1 MENKWWLYEKLIL
14 KIKKGKKFLLLLFIF
29 FLFRKNILYV
39 YLFTFL
45 DSKRNKQKRIPFII
59 YYKLTELLLRY
70 MDKNIVLI
78 IEEKYKIKNLEN
90 EK

>member
-1 MENKWWLYEKLIL
+1 MESKWWLYEKLIL

-29 FLFRKNILYV
+29 FLFYKNILYV

-59 YYKLTELLLRY
+59 YYKV
-70 MDKNIVLI
+70 NGIIVTI
-78 IEEKYKIKNLEN
+78 YG
-90 EK
+90 

>member
-1 MENKWWLYEKLIL
+1 M
-14 KIKKGKKFLLLLFIF
+14 
-29 FLFRKNILYV
+29 
-39 YLFTFL
+39 
-45 DSKRNKQKRIPFII
+45 
-59 YYKLTELLLRY
+59 ELLLRY

>member
-1 MENKWWLYEKLIL
+1 MESKWWLYEKLIL
-14 KIKKGKKFLLLLFIF
+14 KIKKGKKFLLLLSIF

-59 YYKLTELLLRY
+59 YYKV
-70 MDKNIVLI
+70 NGIIVTI
-78 IEEKYKIKNLEN
+78 YG
-90 EK
+90 

>member
-1 MENKWWLYEKLIL
+1 MESKWWLYEKLIL

>member
-1 MENKWWLYEKLIL
+1 MESKWWLYEKLIL
-14 KIKKGKKFLLLLFIF
+14 KIKKGKKFLLLLSIF
-29 FLFRKNILYV
+29 FLFHKNILYV